1 MSSHFR
7 LRSELSGIIAKRL
20 PHAKNQLSV
29 PCSFFNQFIKD
40 IYIYLHTDI
49 HINRVLIVRIY
60 IQSTPLNRVTSVRG
74 HFAPITRRT
83 LLTENIL
90 Y

>member
-1 MSSHFR
+1 MSSDR
-7 LRSELSGIIAKRL
+7 CDPIKRSLLYVIITRRMEHAEIMMHSGHK
-20 PHAKNQLSV
+20 
-29 PCSFFNQFIKD
+29 
-40 IYIYLHTDI
+40 
-49 HINRVLIVRIY
+49 

-74 HFAPITRRT
+74 HFGPIKRRA

>member
-1 MSSHFR
+1 MKIYGFETRRVSLESCIIPILITTSLLHHCILTKDNFGTKTFKQD
-7 LRSELSGIIAKRL
+7 SEIS
-20 PHAKNQLSV
+20 
-29 PCSFFNQFIKD
+29 
-40 IYIYLHTDI
+40 
-49 HINRVLIVRIY
+49 INGNKLV

-74 HFAPITRRT
+74 HFAPIKRRT